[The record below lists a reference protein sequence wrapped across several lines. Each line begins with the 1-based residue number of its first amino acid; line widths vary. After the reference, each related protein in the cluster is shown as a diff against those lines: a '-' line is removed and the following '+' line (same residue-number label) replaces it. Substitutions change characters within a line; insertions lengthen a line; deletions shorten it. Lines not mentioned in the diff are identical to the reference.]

1 MQKVMTPAREHYGLE
16 GQYNTSKMVDRN
28 VVRLDHV
35 TTDAIVKTP
44 VPRNWRHQ
52 LAFERCKRIAG
63 NSAKLTLFDAK
74 KSIVLTTDASSFG
87 IEACLCH
94 KFKGTNGK
102 VRLQPIAYASASLKP
117 SERAYVQIEQG

>member
-1 MQKVMTPAREHYGLE
+1 MSYIGKYCPDMKPARCF
-16 GQYNTSKMVDRN
+16 
-28 VVRLDHV
+28 LDELLKP
-35 TTDAIVKTP
+35 DVKFEW
-44 VPRNWRHQ
+44 NEKHQ
-52 LAFERCKRIAG
+52 LAFDRCKRIAG

-117 SERAYVQIEQG
+117 SERAYVQIEKG